1 MRIGFVE
8 LVLLLFIASI
18 TVGPN
23 VALFADRWLR
33 RAQRTSAAAARRK
46 AQLEAQ
52 AAIEREAL
60 MTRFRVASNIF
71 ALLMLAALAAMCV
84 VGPGMTG
91 YDYDA
96 VSLSEKNA
104 LPSSEHWF
112 GTDKMGR
119 DLFTRVWIGGRISM
133 ILGIAGAAIDMLI
146 GVVYGGVAAYFG
158 GKTDAI
164 MMRIVE
170 ILASI
175 PYLLLVV
182 LVSLIVGKGVGSLL
196 IAMCLTGWCHMARLV
211 RGQVLQLKDQEYLL
225 AAKALGTPWYKV
237 IFRHLIPNTLGVVIV
252 AVTFDVPSFIFG
264 EAFLSYIGLGVQ
276 SPMTS
281 WGSLA
286 SNAQQTM
293 AFYPYQ
299 LFFPAFFIA
308 LTMLSFQLLGD
319 GLRDALDP
327 KLRQ

>member
-1 MRIGFVE
+1 MEIKTIEELACIPVE
-8 LVLLLFIASI
+8 NDDF
-18 TVGPN
+18 
-23 VALFADRWLR
+23 
-33 RAQRTSAAAARRK
+33 AAASDQGEGDVILRPSLNYWQDAWRRLRK
-46 AQLEAQ
+46 NPV
-52 AAIEREAL
+52 AILAI
-60 MTRFRVASNIF
+60 V
-71 ALLMLAALAAMCV
+71 MLAALAVMCV

-182 LVSLIVGKGVGSLL
+182 LVSLIVGKGVGS
-196 IAMCLTGWCHMARLV
+196 WCHMARLV

-276 SPMTS
+276 APMTS

>member
-1 MRIGFVE
+1 MDSLIRGSVYPREEEEMEIKTIEEVGRIPVE
-8 LVLLLFIASI
+8 NDDF
-18 TVGPN
+18 
-23 VALFADRWLR
+23 
-33 RAQRTSAAAARRK
+33 AAASDQGEGDVILRPSLNYWQDAWRRLRK
-46 AQLEAQ
+46 NPV
-52 AAIEREAL
+52 AILAI
-60 MTRFRVASNIF
+60 V
-71 ALLMLAALAAMCV
+71 MLAALAVMCV

-182 LVSLIVGKGVGSLL
+182 LVSLIVGKGAGSLL

-276 SPMTS
+276 APMTS